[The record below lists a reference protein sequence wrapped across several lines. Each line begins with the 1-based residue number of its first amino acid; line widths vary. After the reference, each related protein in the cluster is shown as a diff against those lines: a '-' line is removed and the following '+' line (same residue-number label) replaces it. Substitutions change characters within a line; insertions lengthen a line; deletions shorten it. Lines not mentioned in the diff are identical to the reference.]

1 MQSFDTKT
9 DVIIGRVDDLRP
21 GACVSFELPD
31 GNELAVYNVDGEFYA
46 TDNSCPHRG
55 APLTQ
60 GALCGHV
67 IECWLHGWQFDVRSG
82 ECLTVPDRIKT
93 YRVTIEDQMIKVSLA
108 TDFTDY
114 TDLKSGFSSVSSA
127 VK

>member
-9 DVIIGRVDDLRP
+9 YVIVGRFDDLP
-21 GACVSFELPD
+21 TGACTSFELPD

-46 TDNSCPHRG
+46 TENFCPHRG
-55 APLTQ
+55 ARLTE

-67 IECWLHGWQFDVRSG
+67 VECGLHGWQFDVRSG

-93 YRVTIEDQMIKVSLA
+93 YRVTIEDQMIKVNLA
-108 TDFTDY
+108 TDY
-114 TDLKSGFSSVSSA
+114 TDEHR
-127 VK
+127 

>member
-1 MQSFDTKT
+1 VFCYHPSVQSFDTKT

-31 GNELAVYNVDGEFYA
+31 GNELAVYNVGGEYYA
-46 TDNSCPHRG
+46 TENSCPHRG

-114 TDLKSGFSSVSSA
+114 TDKN
-127 VK
+127 